1 MNFNTKNYNYNFIR
15 FIAALM
21 VIISHSFALSLGA
34 SSQHYIDSHHLNLIN
49 INTWGFLA
57 VAVFFFGSGFYIAKS
72 CERNESFLVFLL
84 KRLFKLLPMLILV
97 VLISIFII
105 GPVFTTLPLKDYF
118 SNILTWKY
126 LLNGILILQHNL
138 PGVFTNNVYMPTVN
152 GALWTLPVEF
162 LCYLFCY
169 IFYKIFKNKDNIV
182 NRIMLV
188 LSVIVILGAFLLQ
201 SHISSLYDALCPA
214 ISFWLGIQYWINR
227 EHLLNIKKPQVL
239 FIASI
244 ILFVLVFPVK
254 SLSALAVWICVPY
267 FMFYVMFISKHQH
280 FQKAE
285 IFVQRRKIR
294 VARKNICRDVN
305 FPAELM
311 CVLCSYC
318 MYLIGFPIQ
327 QSIVYVMGGGPI
339 NPFINIITAVV
350 IDIALALLM
359 HIFIERRVENLT
371 RNILKKWFRH

>member
-1 MNFNTKNYNYNFIR
+1 MNFNIKNYNYNFIR

-21 VIISHSFALSLGA
+21 VIISHSFALSLGD
-34 SSQHYIDSHHLNLIN
+34 SSQQYIDSHHLNLIN
-49 INTWGFLA
+49 INSWGFLA

-72 CERNESFLVFLL
+72 CEHNESFPIFLL

-97 VLISIFII
+97 VLISIFVL
-105 GPVFTTLPLKDYF
+105 GPIFTTLTIKEYF

-126 LLNGILILQHNL
+126 LLNGILILQHDL
-138 PGVFTNNVYMPTVN
+138 PGVFTGNIYLPTVN

-169 IFYKIFKNKDNIV
+169 IFYKIFKNRDNIV
-182 NRIMLV
+182 NRIILV
-188 LSVIVILGAFLLQ
+188 LSIIVIFNAFMLH
-201 SHISSLYDALCPA
+201 SHIASIYDALCPV

-227 EHLLNIKKPQVL
+227 EHLLNLKKPKIL

-244 ILFVLVFPVK
+244 ILFVLIFPVK

-267 FMFYVMFISKHQH
+267 FMFYVMFVSRHQY
-280 FQKAE
+280 FQKVE
-285 IFVQRRKIR
+285 ILG
-294 VARKNICRDVN
+294 D
-305 FPAELM
+305 
-311 CVLCSYC
+311 CSYC

-327 QSIVYVMGGGPI
+327 QSIVNVMGGGPI
-339 NPFINIITAVV
+339 NPFINIIIAVV
-350 IDIALALLM
+350 IDIAIAIIM

-371 RNILKKWFRH
+371 RKILKK

>member
-169 IFYKIFKNKDNIV
+169 IFYKIFFFD
-182 NRIMLV
+182 
-188 LSVIVILGAFLLQ
+188 
-201 SHISSLYDALCPA
+201 
-214 ISFWLGIQYWINR
+214 
-227 EHLLNIKKPQVL
+227 
-239 FIASI
+239 
-244 ILFVLVFPVK
+244 
-254 SLSALAVWICVPY
+254 Y
-267 FMFYVMFISKHQH
+267 F
-280 FQKAE
+280 
-285 IFVQRRKIR
+285 
-294 VARKNICRDVN
+294 
-305 FPAELM
+305 
-311 CVLCSYC
+311 
-318 MYLIGFPIQ
+318 
-327 QSIVYVMGGGPI
+327 
-339 NPFINIITAVV
+339 
-350 IDIALALLM
+350 
-359 HIFIERRVENLT
+359 
-371 RNILKKWFRH
+371 

>member
-201 SHISSLYDALCPA
+201 SHISSLYDL
-214 ISFWLGIQYWINR
+214 YVR
-227 EHLLNIKKPQVL
+227 L
-239 FIASI
+239 FHSGLVSSTGLTENTFL
-244 ILFVLVFPVK
+244 ILRNLR
-254 SLSALAVWICVPY
+254 
-267 FMFYVMFISKHQH
+267 FYS
-280 FQKAE
+280 
-285 IFVQRRKIR
+285 
-294 VARKNICRDVN
+294 
-305 FPAELM
+305 
-311 CVLCSYC
+311 
-318 MYLIGFPIQ
+318 
-327 QSIVYVMGGGPI
+327 
-339 NPFINIITAVV
+339 
-350 IDIALALLM
+350 
-359 HIFIERRVENLT
+359 
-371 RNILKKWFRH
+371 

>member
-1 MNFNTKNYNYNFIR
+1 LNFNTKNYNYNFIR

-285 IFVQRRKIR
+285 ILG
-294 VARKNICRDVN
+294 D
-305 FPAELM
+305 
-311 CVLCSYC
+311 CSYC

-339 NPFINIITAVV
+339 NPFINIITTVV